1 MIAPAK
7 LPPRFAEWNAAE
19 GAPDGRQVR
28 GARWRRLLLG
38 AGSVIRATGPFGR
51 QRNSSTRSFEYPWA
65 FETIRPEARL
75 EVVEMG
81 GGLSG
86 LQFVLAREGC
96 RVTNVDPGEPGAGGR
111 AFGTG
116 DIEQLNRIFGTSVRH
131 VPARIVDAGLPE
143 SRFDRVVSLSV
154 LEHLEPGEALASLR
168 AAAACLRVGGLC
180 VLTLDLFLN
189 LRPFTSRES
198 NPWGRNL
205 DVRALVEGSG
215 LKLVAGR
222 RGELLGYPEFDADAV
237 QSHLEDYWMGRYP
250 VLAQCLV
257 LEKA

>member
-1 MIAPAK
+1 
-7 LPPRFAEWNAAE
+7 
-19 GAPDGRQVR
+19 
-28 GARWRRLLLG
+28 
-38 AGSVIRATGPFGR
+38 VIRAAGPFGG

-65 FETIRPEARL
+65 FEAIRPEAGL

-86 LQFVLAREGC
+86 LQFVLSRQGC
-96 RVTNVDPGEPGAGGR
+96 RVTNVDPGEPGGGGR
-111 AFGTG
+111 AFATA
-116 DIEQLNRIFGTSVRH
+116 DLERLNRVFGTRVRH

-154 LEHLEPGEALASLR
+154 LEHLEPGEAIASLR
-168 AAAACLRVGGLC
+168 AAGACLRAGGLC
-180 VLTLDLFLN
+180 VLSLDLFLN

-198 NPWGRNL
+198 NPWGRNMN
-205 DVRALVEGSG
+205 VRELVEGSG

-222 RGELLGYPEFDADAV
+222 PGELFGYAEFDADAV
-237 QSHLEDYWMGRYP
+237 QSRLEDYWMGRYP

-257 LEKA
+257 LEKP

>member
-1 MIAPAK
+1 VV
-7 LPPRFAEWNAAE
+7 RAA
-19 GAPDGRQVR
+19 
-28 GARWRRLLLG
+28 
-38 AGSVIRATGPFGR
+38 GPFGG
-51 QRNSSTRSFEYPWA
+51 QRNSSTRTFEYPWA
-65 FETIRPEARL
+65 FEALRPEAGL

-96 RVTNVDPGEPGAGGR
+96 RVTNVDPGEPGAGGG
-111 AFGTG
+111 AFGTA
-116 DIEQLNRIFGTSVRH
+116 DLTRLNRIFGTSVRH
-131 VPARIVDAGLPE
+131 VPARMADAGLAE

-168 AAAACLRVGGLC
+168 AAAACLRTGGSC

-198 NPWGRNL
+198 NSWGRNL
-205 DVRALVEGSG
+205 DLRALVDGSG

-222 RGELLGYPEFDADAV
+222 RGELLGYPEFDAERV
-237 QSHLEDYWMGRYP
+237 QSRLEDYWMGRYP

-257 LEKA
+257 LEKT